1 MDKDVLEKNLK
12 SEIFN
17 YALDIV
23 NTLLKCKSW
32 TEEEDNMVLRYYI
45 TDSNDKKIIVIY
57 NSPYIVYELNVN
69 HLTDSSFYTLDM
81 AIKEALLVYRIE
93 SDYDYDIDFNKIII
107 PKKRIKNLK
116 DIYYGIIQ
124 YADLLHKEDEF
135 AFMYMERITESFI
148 NSDSWKTLPNNIS
161 YLTYNMKYNDK
172 MLNLYIDN
180 KLVDRFVLSLDD
192 YLKVVNVFEN
202 YIYNYDLVTYG
213 NNHMNK
219 YLSTN
224 NLHYTKALFANRKNQ
239 DESKVMIR

>member
-135 AFMYMERITESFI
+135 AFMYRERITESFI
-148 NSDSWKTLPNNIS
+148 NSEKI
-161 YLTYNMKYNDK
+161 
-172 MLNLYIDN
+172 
-180 KLVDRFVLSLDD
+180 
-192 YLKVVNVFEN
+192 
-202 YIYNYDLVTYG
+202 
-213 NNHMNK
+213 
-219 YLSTN
+219 
-224 NLHYTKALFANRKNQ
+224 TK
-239 DESKVMIR
+239 